1 MNEKIFMG
9 FITNI
14 LGIRICSISSDST
27 LLDAFEKENCFEKT
41 LQPMYTAE
49 YLSYLLEN
57 AKDEIFYEI
66 TDYLDTNLVMFC
78 FDNKHYLLGPY
89 VKNSFST
96 QEMQELL
103 ASHELPASIMLSLK
117 LYYNQFPQLSYTMI
131 RGSVMAAMRT
141 FKLNTPE
148 YSYRKLT
155 GFHEEIK
162 TDRLVVES
170 NNTYYQI
177 MDRYEMENYFLR
189 KISDG
194 DVDGVRMAFESIASN
209 YYANTSNS
217 QRSLY
222 STDWNGF
229 AILRTLARKA
239 AEFGGCPVV
248 KIDEITRESIQ
259 EFASA
264 KSGSELDK
272 IQKNMLIRLTQ
283 AVQDAQH
290 MSQYPPV
297 IRDVLSFIAINYTQ
311 DIFLQELADM
321 NHVSEE
327 HLSRL
332 FKKELGVTLTTYIGD
347 LRTKKAA
354 ELLKTSKLS
363 IAEIAMYVG
372 YSDSNY
378 FVKVFKKRYGM
389 TPSAYRR

>member
-1 MNEKIFMG
+1 
-9 FITNI
+9 
-14 LGIRICSISSDST
+14 
-27 LLDAFEKENCFEKT
+27 
-41 LQPMYTAE
+41 
-49 YLSYLLEN
+49 
-57 AKDEIFYEI
+57 
-66 TDYLDTNLVMFC
+66 
-78 FDNKHYLLGPY
+78 
-89 VKNSFST
+89 
-96 QEMQELL
+96 
-103 ASHELPASIMLSLK
+103 
-117 LYYNQFPQLSYTMI
+117 
-131 RGSVMAAMRT
+131 MAAMRT
-141 FKLNTPE
+141 FKPNTPE

-297 IRDVLSFIAINYTQ
+297 IRDVLSFISINYTQ

-389 TPSAYRR
+389 TPSAYRH

>member
-57 AKDEIFYEI
+57 ANDEIFYEI

-141 FKLNTPE
+141 FKPNTPE

-332 FKKELGVTLTTYIGD
+332 FKKSLG
-347 LRTKKAA
+347 LR
-354 ELLKTSKLS
+354 
-363 IAEIAMYVG
+363 
-372 YSDSNY
+372 
-378 FVKVFKKRYGM
+378 
-389 TPSAYRR
+389 